1 VVSVE
6 GWVTRRGEEIS
17 AWVTT
22 DGVVDAA
29 VRTNFNGVGDSF
41 GEKTILVDIRLVEKV
56 CSWLAVI
63 SHMHDSSIGILYTVE

>member
-1 VVSVE
+1 MVSVE

-17 AWVTT
+17 AWVTA

-29 VRTNFNGVGDSF
+29 VRADFHGVGDPF

-56 CSWLAVI
+56 CP
-63 SHMHDSSIGILYTVE
+63 